1 MTVIEKILNEWAY
14 RCSDGIVD
22 LNDPQKVR
30 ILFEIIRPA
39 LAEDI
44 DDDIL
49 NALISADS
57 DTKSQVLKFIKK
69 STSKSAEK
77 SDDGFF
83 KYLDKH
89 NITPDTLDEF
99 DVTEKLFEILT
110 NNDDLDKFNSYRK
123 SPNSFS
129 SLGQTGN
136 LVSALADSGVSQDSI
151 TQIINLAGT
160 KSGIGIGKAE
170 VALALFL
177 SDVVMSKSKGDLLWD
192 GNYLEVKGSNARLGT
207 RGTNPSLLS
216 SSKLGQLA
224 AEQENDD
231 NRIDTLIYSLAEELD
246 NKQVYEA
253 SADYLKSVFP
263 TADIT
268 KYFSVD
274 DLKSPKTIR
283 KALDKIYIDNYTKK
297 EDVKHFIFIDTKGGN
312 YVSFSP
318 NQIEDVVDN
327 NLVKIGSYT
336 ANNMNPQL
344 R

>member
-1 MTVIEKILNEWAY
+1 MTVIDKILKEWAY
-14 RCSDGIVD
+14 RCSDGIVS
-22 LNDPQKVR
+22 LNDPQKVK
-30 ILFEIIRPA
+30 ILFEIIKPA
-39 LAEDI
+39 LTEDI

-49 NALISADS
+49 NALIDADS

-69 STSKSAEK
+69 SSSKTAEK

-83 KYLDKH
+83 NYLNKH

-110 NNDDLDKFNSYRK
+110 NNDDLDKFNLYRK
-123 SPNSFS
+123 SPSSFS

-136 LVSALADSGVSQDSI
+136 LVSALSDSGLSQDSI

-160 KSGIGIGKAE
+160 KSGVGIGKGE
-170 VALALFL
+170 IALALFL
-177 SDVVMSKSKGDLLWD
+177 SDIVMSKAKGDLLWN

-207 RGTNPSLLS
+207 RGTNPSLLP

-231 NRIDTLIYSLAEELD
+231 TRIDTLIYDLAAELD
-246 NKQVYEA
+246 DNLVYE
-253 SADYLKSVFP
+253 SAIDFLKNVFP
-263 TADIT
+263 AADIR
-268 KYFSVD
+268 KYFNIV
-274 DLKSPKTIR
+274 DLKSPKSIR
-283 KALDKIYIDNYTKK
+283 KALDKIYIDNYANK

-318 NQIEDVVDN
+318 DQIEDVVNN